1 MLFIAFGVCG
11 LLIVHVY
18 LFVSFYLICAL
29 VFVVVVVSLLCL
41 TASFNSYKAL
51 FLSR

>member
-18 LFVSFYLICAL
+18 LFVSFCLI
-29 VFVVVVVSLLCL
+29 FVVVVVSLLCL
-41 TASFNSYKAL
+41 KASFNSCKAL

>member
-18 LFVSFYLICAL
+18 LFVSFCLIF
-29 VFVVVVVSLLCL
+29 VVVVVVSLLCL
-41 TASFNSYKAL
+41 TASFNSCKAL

>member
-1 MLFIAFGVCG
+1 MLFIAFGVCV

-18 LFVSFYLICAL
+18 LFVSFYLI
-29 VFVVVVVSLLCL
+29 FVVVVSLLCL
-41 TASFNSYKAL
+41 TASFNSCKAL